1 MIIYKIEIKRVVET
15 SHCCELIHNAPGKEI
30 KLTEAINQKP

>member
-1 MIIYKIEIKRVVET
+1 MIIYEIEIKRVVE
-15 SHCCELIHNAPGKEI
+15 SHCCELIHNVPGKEI